1 MVYGSGKRCSAAT
14 GGGSNCPGAHM
25 DRHPRRLPV
34 FLKLAQI
41 RFPIGAIASIAHR
54 VSGVLLFIALPV
66 VAVLLDTS
74 LRDEAGFASVRDLI
88 SSPLA
93 VVAAGVLVWA
103 LVHHVLAGIRHLL
116 MDVGIG
122 GELERARA
130 SARLVLIAAPALAV
144 FLLFWGLS

>member
-1 MVYGSGKRCSAAT
+1 MY
-14 GGGSNCPGAHM
+14 
-25 DRHPRRLPV
+25 RHSRRLPV
-34 FLKLAQI
+34 FLNLARI

-66 VAVLLDTS
+66 LAVLLDTS
-74 LRDEAGFASVRDLI
+74 LRSEASLMAVRDLL
-88 SSPLA
+88 SSPFWVLTT
-93 VVAAGVLVWA
+93 GVLAWA

-130 SARLVLIAAPALAV
+130 SARLVLIGAPALAV
-144 FLLFWGLS
+144 FLLVWGLS

>member
-1 MVYGSGKRCSAAT
+1 
-14 GGGSNCPGAHM
+14 M

-130 SARLVLIAAPALAV
+130 SARLVLLAAPALA
-144 FLLFWGLS
+144 LLLLVWGLP

>member
-1 MVYGSGKRCSAAT
+1 
-14 GGGSNCPGAHM
+14 M
-25 DRHPRRLPV
+25 DRYSRRLPV
-34 FLKLAQI
+34 FLNLAQI

-130 SARLVLIAAPALAV
+130 SARLVLLAAPALA
-144 FLLFWGLS
+144 LLLLVWGLP

>member
-1 MVYGSGKRCSAAT
+1 
-14 GGGSNCPGAHM
+14 M

-122 GELERARA
+122 GELGRARA

>member
-1 MVYGSGKRCSAAT
+1 
-14 GGGSNCPGAHM
+14 M
-25 DRHPRRLPV
+25 DRPTTRLPV
-34 FLKLAQI
+34 FLNLAQI

-144 FLLFWGLS
+144 FLLSWGLS

>member
-1 MVYGSGKRCSAAT
+1 
-14 GGGSNCPGAHM
+14 M

-34 FLKLAQI
+34 FLNLAQI

-66 VAVLLDTS
+66 LAVLLDAS

>member
-1 MVYGSGKRCSAAT
+1 
-14 GGGSNCPGAHM
+14 M

-66 VAVLLDTS
+66 VSVLLDTS

-144 FLLFWGLS
+144 FLLSWGLS

>member
-1 MVYGSGKRCSAAT
+1 
-14 GGGSNCPGAHM
+14 M
-25 DRHPRRLPV
+25 DKQPRRLLV
-34 FLKLAQI
+34 FLNLAQI

-66 VAVLLDTS
+66 LAALLDAS
-74 LRDEAGFASVRDLI
+74 LRSEAGFASVRGLL

-93 VVAAGVLVWA
+93 LVVSGVLAWA

-144 FLLFWGLS
+144 LLLVWGLS

>member
-1 MVYGSGKRCSAAT
+1 
-14 GGGSNCPGAHM
+14 M
-25 DRHPRRLPV
+25 DKPPQRLPV
-34 FLKLAQI
+34 FLNLAQI

-66 VAVLLDTS
+66 LAALLDAS
-74 LRDEAGFASVRDLI
+74 LRSEAGFASVRGLL

-93 VVAAGVLVWA
+93 LVVSGVLAWA

-130 SARLVLIAAPALAV
+130 SARLVLLAAPALA
-144 FLLFWGLS
+144 LLLLVWGLP

>member
-1 MVYGSGKRCSAAT
+1 
-14 GGGSNCPGAHM
+14 M
-25 DRHPRRLPV
+25 DRYSRRLPV
-34 FLKLAQI
+34 FLNLAQI

-66 VAVLLDTS
+66 LAVLLDAS
-74 LRDEAGFASVRDLI
+74 LRDEAGFASVRGLF
-88 SSPLA
+88 SSPLSL
-93 VVAAGVLVWA
+93 VVAGVLTWA

-122 GELERARA
+122 GELERART

-144 FLLFWGLS
+144 LLLVWGLS